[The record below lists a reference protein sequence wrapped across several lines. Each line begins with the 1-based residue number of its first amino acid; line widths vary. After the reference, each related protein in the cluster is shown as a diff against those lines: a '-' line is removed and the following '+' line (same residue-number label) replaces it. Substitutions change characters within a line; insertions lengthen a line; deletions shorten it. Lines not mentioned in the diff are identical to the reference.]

1 MGRDF
6 KMKKEPFFHH
16 FKSAFSCQKSSQA
29 RERAFETTHFCKAL
43 TKGLLNEVSFFIF
56 CLNYTY

>member
-16 FKSAFSCQKSSQA
+16 FKRAFSCQKLSQA
-29 RERAFETTHFCKAL
+29 RERAFKTTNVL
-43 TKGLLNEVSFFIF
+43 QSTNKGS
-56 CLNYTY
+56 T